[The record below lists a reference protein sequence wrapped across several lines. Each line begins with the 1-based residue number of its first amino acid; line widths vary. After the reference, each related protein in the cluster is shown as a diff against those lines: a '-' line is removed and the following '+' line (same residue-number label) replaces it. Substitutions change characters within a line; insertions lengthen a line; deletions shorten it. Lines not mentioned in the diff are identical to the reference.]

1 MSSTNDASEKNRR
14 CLLKFEIPLVARR
27 AVIGDRGYTIKN
39 IGKRNNVKIEL
50 HRKLRLPW
58 LLRLERDLLHY
69 AFESHGM
76 PNDYL
81 VFEQEVS
88 VIIQGTEACCK
99 RAQAEILLIVT
110 EKKDK
115 VFVREFEFMYAKL
128 SYVFRD
134 ISSLKEKYPL
144 LILETCSSFGKL
156 RIKGAML
163 SVKLAEEEIVTIQN
177 RVEKEIH
184 KIQIRA
190 PTVVR
195 RLLMKNGII
204 EFPGR
209 INENNVW
216 IGLPISVDDQNT
228 LTICGPEEAVKTT
241 ELRIYQAIEECVHHT
256 INASNLILGDLAHVR
271 VVLMIVRLELE
282 KLATRNDVSIIKPK
296 IEELEDTSQTSYV
309 IEVAGKQGDVET
321 YKVEMA
327 TLVGRII
334 PEKVAI
340 ISDCDPNPALHGM
353 YLDLMD
359 VAKENHLKLVF
370 LDGNMYIVD
379 EALAKGNVESEKE
392 LAPRLTDLKRLLPEW
407 RDILETLD
415 KTTLSVPSDLQKYLN
430 GPGGTT
436 MSCLKDLFEG
446 KSGDVLLHHNEIK
459 ELENE
464 IHVQGPKEA
473 VQKIIEE
480 IARILKDIKETGD
493 YRLYESQLIVP
504 SSVVSGLIGKNR
516 RFWRDLKESNCVQ
529 LRVIDQGKG
538 TRAKE
543 TAENSNAVIAVSGI
557 ELNVKNAIKQISK
570 RADELADEHVL
581 RVEIDRTFLKRIAGP
596 GYINVNMIEIEFD
609 VEVRFYKE
617 GLRYPCPRNPDEILI
632 HGRKNN
638 VAGATKK
645 IIELY
650 DQEKE
655 HACQQKISVP
665 PHALFAV
672 LEDLGEVLWDRSDQF
687 VGGRVFGPD
696 DFPCSGVD
704 YKVELNEDICVVTL
718 LGRKEVLDEAILG
731 VHKLLESF
739 HVTTISVPR
748 KHQHF
753 LDRYSDESRWYGLVS
768 EPGGFSISRKQQERL
783 IKIPEEGEL
792 VTCCGDKT
800 MVEGVIENVKRL
812 VEELEGE
819 AGKA

>member
-1 MSSTNDASEKNRR
+1 MSSTDEASEKKRR
-14 CLLKFEIPLVARR
+14 CLLKFEIPLVSRR
-27 AVIGDRGYTIKN
+27 AVIGHRGCTVKD

-58 LLRLERDLLHY
+58 LLRLEKDLLHY
-69 AFESHGM
+69 AFESHEM
-76 PNDYL
+76 PSDYGH
-81 VFEQEVS
+81 FEQDVS
-88 VIIQGTEACCK
+88 VIIRGTEACCK

-110 EKKDK
+110 EENDK
-115 VFVREFEFMYAKL
+115 VFVKEFEFMYAKL
-128 SYVFRD
+128 GYIFQE

-144 LILETCSSFGKL
+144 LVFKTSSSFGKL
-156 RIKGAML
+156 RIKGAKHL
-163 SVKLAEEEIVTIQN
+163 VKLAEEELVTIQN

-190 PTVVR
+190 PAVVR

-216 IGLPISVDDQNT
+216 IGLPRSVDDQSI
-228 LTICGPEEAVKTT
+228 LTICGPEEAVKAT
-241 ELRIYQAIEECVHHT
+241 ELRISQAIEECVHHT
-256 INASNLILGDLAHVR
+256 IDASNLILGDLAHVR

-296 IEELEDTSQTSYV
+296 IEELEDILQTSYV
-309 IEVAGKQGDVET
+309 IEVAGKEGDVET

-327 TLVGRII
+327 TLVGRIT
-334 PEKVAI
+334 PKKVAV

-370 LDGNMYIVD
+370 LDGNMYVVD

-392 LAPRLTDLKRLLPEW
+392 LAPRLTDLEKLLPEW
-407 RDILETLD
+407 RELLETLD
-415 KTTLSVPSDLQKYLN
+415 KATLSVPSDLQKYLS

-446 KSGDVLLHHNEIK
+446 KAGDVLLHHNEIK

-464 IHVQGPKEA
+464 IHVQGSKEA
-473 VQKIIEE
+473 VQKIKEAIGQILEE
-480 IARILKDIKETGD
+480 LKETGD
-493 YRLYESQLIVP
+493 YRLYESQLSVP

-529 LRVIDQGKG
+529 LCVIDEGKG
-538 TRAKE
+538 THGKE
-543 TAENSNAVIAVSGI
+543 TAKDSKTVIVISGI
-557 ELNVKNAIKQISK
+557 ELNVKNAIKQITK
-570 RADELADEHVL
+570 RADELADELVL
-581 RVEIDRTFLKRIAGP
+581 RVEIDRAFLKRIAGP
-596 GYINVNMIEIEFD
+596 GYMNVNMIEIEFD

-617 GLRYPCPRNPDEILI
+617 GLRYPCPKTPDEILI
-632 HGRKNN
+632 HGRKKN
-638 VAGATKK
+638 VENATKK

-655 HACQQKISVP
+655 LACQQTISVP

-704 YKVELNEDICVVTL
+704 YKVEPKEDICIVTL
-718 LGRKEVLDEAILG
+718 LGRKEILDEAILE
-731 VHKLLESF
+731 VHKLLGSF

-748 KHQHF
+748 KYQHF
-753 LDRYSDESRWYGLVS
+753 LDRYNDESRWYGLVS

-783 IKIPEEGEL
+783 IKIPREGEL
-792 VTCCGDKT
+792 VTCCGDKA
-800 MVEGVIENVKRL
+800 MVEGVTENIKSL

-819 AGKA
+819 AEKA